1 MGAISDIVDIV
12 KLTKDISKDKVDV
25 NTAAKLFGKAKSIS
39 SMASKYIIEYPVA
52 VTSRITNVKT
62 AIAIAKQVEI
72 ECARFIILTS
82 GLDPIIKDGKI
93 EDKIDQI
100 MTSNESNK
108 YIKWNLRPATDK
120 DFENGQIFMSEHY
133 SNEEYKFPKLKR
145 SRFSLEADTIEV
157 LDENGN
163 PIDNQKNKKD
173 SGNSTDNQKNKKNDE
188 DSMDE
193 NNKKNSTYYTI
204 YNKDITSNA
213 MKTLNKIGPTIVNI
227 RLTIQNSGGGFQTI
241 DVPLAIK
248 ASLQFLDSDDIVQII
263 ENTHSNKNML
273 FNFIKLTTGQIS
285 FFKDYL
291 FQLENAKNDMR
302 REYELGRY
310 PFYRRLIDAKNRN
323 KFKRITDM
331 IPVLKKFI
339 TETNR
344 KDMPMCT
351 IVVTTDEITSATKTH
366 LNYILKHR
374 NSITDIIDTYMLLC
388 FGIIDELNEIIYF
401 FFSGIDEPYIC
412 DIKKLGSTTGGSDK
426 VMEELSKLLIQTTK
440 YSLTK

>member
-82 GLDPIIKDGKI
+82 GLDPVINNGRI
-93 EDKIDQI
+93 EDKIDQL

-157 LDENGN
+157 LDENGKLVTEETTTEEPAEN
-163 PIDNQKNKKD
+163 NSNNNE
-173 SGNSTDNQKNKKNDE
+173 NSTHGQ
-188 DSMDE
+188 
-193 NNKKNSTYYTI
+193 NNRKDSTYYTI

-331 IPVLKKFI
+331 IPVLKNFI
-339 TETNR
+339 TKTNR

-351 IVVTTDEITSATKTH
+351 IVVTIDEITSATKTH

-412 DIKKLGSTTGGSDK
+412 DIKKLGSSTGGADK